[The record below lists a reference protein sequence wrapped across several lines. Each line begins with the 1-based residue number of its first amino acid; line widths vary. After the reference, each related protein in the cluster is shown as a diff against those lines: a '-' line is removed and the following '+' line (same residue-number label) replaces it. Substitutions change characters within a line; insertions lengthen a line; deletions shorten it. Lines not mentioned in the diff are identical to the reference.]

1 MTKFIETRGIP
12 DWIISDRGSCFKSR
26 SFEQFCTTHNIEHI
40 VNSTRHPQANGQ
52 VERANRT
59 IVTLLKNKTTKKTPF
74 SALHGYQPRFHQG
87 VLGSLSQNN
96 NEWKEPTEVQNEVS
110 SNILEGQRAMFNAY
124 NRKHIPGVNL
134 DLGEIVVM
142 QRAPALGQP
151 SKLQSKYRDN
161 PLQVIQKLNGD
172 TYRVVE
178 VAPEGQSTYATTA
191 HISQLKS
198 WK

>member
-1 MTKFIETRGIP
+1 ML
-12 DWIISDRGSCFKSR
+12 
-26 SFEQFCTTHNIEHI
+26 
-40 VNSTRHPQANGQ
+40 NSA
-52 VERANRT
+52 E
-59 IVTLLKNKTTKKTPF
+59 NKTTKKTPF
-74 SALHGYQPRFHQG
+74 SALHDYQPRFHQG

-178 VAPEGQSTYATTA
+178 VAPEGQSTWGLPICAKKNGFVFGTA
-191 HISQLKS
+191 HLRQKKKGMFFRQPICAKFTWYNYNYFFSNNNQLNNN
-198 WK
+198 